1 MRFPADH
8 AGPPGRFGFYFCH
21 FQSWYHAATSD
32 WIADAFGGRAPSIM
46 DSSYALR
53 YCSATL
59 LPLAA
64 GKTLNARYNQ

>member
-1 MRFPADH
+1 MHLPADH
-8 AGPPGRFGFYFCH
+8 CPATGPIRIHFCH
-21 FQSWYHAATSD
+21 FQSWYQAATSD